1 MFKESSRTFVWL
13 IQKILPISNLKLSY
27 IHCLNS
33 AGGLRY
39 INQSNIHDSIGK
51 IVRLGIVLYGLKPDS
66 SVALPKGI
74 KPAIT
79 WKSVISMVKKIKKGE
94 TVGYGRTYV
103 AERDSI
109 IATVTTGYAD
119 GYNRKLSNK
128 GFILI
133 NGHKAPIVGRICMD
147 QTLIDVTDVPE
158 VRMGDIVILLG
169 ESKGF
174 HYDADDMAKDL
185 DTIGY
190 EIMCGISKRVQRF
203 YI

>member
-1 MFKESSRTFVWL
+1 M
-13 IQKILPISNLKLSY
+13 KL
-27 IHCLNS
+27 LVN
-33 AGGLRY
+33 
-39 INQSNIHDSIGK
+39 
-51 IVRLGIVLYGLKPDS
+51 
-66 SVALPKGI
+66 
-74 KPAIT
+74 
-79 WKSVISMVKKIKKGE
+79 
-94 TVGYGRTYV
+94 GRTYV